1 MKRLLLAAIVTM
13 AATAPAWAQS
23 STATTTGVARS
34 SSNSGAFAG
43 SGNSSSSLV
52 INNPANTTSTV
63 NSNVSGTTT
72 SNVNYSGGTRSEQ
85 VVSGTTTVRNAPGI
99 VAPGLSAAGLE
110 TCLGSASGG
119 ASVVGFGATFGTS
132 VPDPGCNARLDART
146 LWSIGLKKA
155 AVARLCLS
163 PDIYRSMPEVC
174 VQYLP
179 PTVQPV
185 PVGYPAP
192 PPSPYYAEGA
202 YRGELIMLVDGA
214 SGKERLCNDY
224 NEGKQKC
231 RQWADAAP
239 RFPRVKTK
247 VASAAVPM
255 PKPKPPVV
263 TADAKPAV
271 GFAEPEAET
280 KAEPKAE
287 PKKD

>member
-23 STATTTGVARS
+23 STTTGTGVARS
-34 SSNSGAFAG
+34 SSEAFAG

-132 VPDPGCNARLDART
+132 VPDPGCNARLDARA

-192 PPSPYYAEGA
+192 PPSPHYAEGA
-202 YRGELIMLVDGA
+202 YRGGLIMLVDGA
-214 SGKERLCNDY
+214 SGKERLC

-263 TADAKPAV
+263 TATTV

-280 KAEPKAE
+280 KAELKAE

>member
-13 AATAPAWAQS
+13 AVTGPAWAQS

-132 VPDPGCNARLDART
+132 VPDPGCNARLDARA

-192 PPSPYYAEGA
+192 PPSPPEGA
-202 YRGELIMLVDGA
+202 YRGGLIMLVDGA

>member
-1 MKRLLLAAIVTM
+1 MGSI
-13 AATAPAWAQS
+13 
-23 STATTTGVARS
+23 TATTTGVARS

-202 YRGELIMLVDGA
+202 YRGGLIMLVDGA